1 MYINTLTISS
11 KGQLVLP
18 KKVRDK
24 LKSNLVSVE
33 VNEHNQILI
42 TAVHDVGGSLASY
55 QKDTPLTFEEVRNKA
70 WEDSLSITEKE
81 SK

>member
-18 KKVRDK
+18 KKVRDR

-55 QKDTPLTFEEVRNKA
+55 QKDTSSSFEEIRNKA
-70 WEDSLSITEKE
+70 WEDSISITEKE

>member
-42 TAVHDVGGSLASY
+42 TAVHDVGGALASY

>member
-18 KKVRDK
+18 KRVRDM
-24 LKSNLVSVE
+24 LKSNLVSLE

-55 QKDTPLTFEEVRNKA
+55 QKDTSLTFEEIRNQA
-70 WEDSLSITEKE
+70 WKDSISVTKKE
-81 SK
+81 

>member
-1 MYINTLTISS
+1 MHISTLTISS

-18 KKVRDK
+18 KKVRDR

-42 TAVHDVGGSLASY
+42 TAVHDVGGALASY
-55 QKDTPLTFEEVRNKA
+55 QKDTSLTFEEIRNQA
-70 WEDSLSITEKE
+70 WKDSITITEKE
-81 SK
+81 SQ

>member
-1 MYINTLTISS
+1 MYINTLIISS

-18 KKVRDK
+18 KRVRDI
-24 LKSNLVSVE
+24 LKSNLVSLE

-55 QKDTPLTFEEVRNKA
+55 QKDTSLTFEEIRNQA
-70 WEDSLSITEKE
+70 WKDSISVTKKE
-81 SK
+81 

>member
-18 KKVRDK
+18 KRVRDM
-24 LKSNLVSVE
+24 LKSNLVSLE

-42 TAVHDVGGSLASY
+42 TAVYDVGGSLASY
-55 QKDTPLTFEEVRNKA
+55 QKDTPLTFEEIRNQA
-70 WEDSLSITEKE
+70 WKDSISVTKNE
-81 SK
+81 